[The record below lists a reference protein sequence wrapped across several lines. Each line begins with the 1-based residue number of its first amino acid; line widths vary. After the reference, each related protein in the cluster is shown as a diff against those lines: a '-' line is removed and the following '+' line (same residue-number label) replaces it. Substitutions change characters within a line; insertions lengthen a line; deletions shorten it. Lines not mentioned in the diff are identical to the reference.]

1 MAKKLSNLERVRRY
15 LAKHPNATNAQI
27 VADTGTKVQVIYNLR
42 YLMKKKQKVAPV
54 PVEKVA
60 PVPDVVNQPP
70 HYTDGG
76 VDTIDFIEAK
86 GLGYHLGNVV
96 KYISRAGKK
105 GTNKGLEDLR
115 KARWY
120 LDRAIER
127 NEYANPSV

>member
-15 LAKHPNATNAQI
+15 LAKYPNATNAQI

-42 YLMKKKQKVAPV
+42 YLMKKKQ
-54 PVEKVA
+54 KVA

>member
-15 LAKHPNATNAQI
+15 LAKYPNATNAQI

-54 PVEKVA
+54 PG
-60 PVPDVVNQPP
+60 VVNQPP

-127 NEYANPSV
+127 NEYAPPTR